1 MNDNDEFKKVPEA
14 SALTALPPNGARVNA
29 TRVGRRGAPSNSR
42 SSGTA
47 RVARLRPGDV
57 VETLRVSP
65 PSGGAAQLAP
75 R

>member
-1 MNDNDEFKKVPEA
+1 MNIEVFSPCATEGAHRAPTNA
-14 SALTALPPNGARVNA
+14 ARVNL
-29 TRVGRRGAPSNSR
+29 TPVGRRGAPSNSR

-65 PSGGAAQLAP
+65 PSRGAAQLAP